1 MTVQEFREQYEAKNG
16 KPKIPDFVK
25 RNIEKHGTSKV
36 EIEPKKV
43 RKPRDIKVFEYAIG
57 VDGSFRKDGLA
68 VAIINLETKE
78 VKTCTLKNL
87 RSFQMWFDDVNGD
100 FLDKLPKSAA
110 VFYED
115 TGRSEIVIDSIFN
128 SFCARTNMPNNRAMR
143 DKYAISVGKNIAA
156 TNYVRDLFIEKY
168 KRENVN
174 GVTPKEKGKKLD
186 VGQMKIFHNIFL
198 PDDVTQDE
206 LDATAVAKVGY
217 EMFRLGHFRK

>member
-1 MTVQEFREQYEAKNG
+1 MTVQEFREQYEARHG

-25 RNIEKHGTSKV
+25 RNIEKHETTTLTEIKV
-36 EIEPKKV
+36 SAT
-43 RKPRDIKVFEYAIG
+43 RKPRAIKVFECAIG
-57 VDGSFRKDGLA
+57 IDGSFRKDGLA
-68 VAIINLETKE
+68 IAVLNLETKD
-78 VKTCTLKNL
+78 VQTSTFKNL
-87 RSFQMWFDDVNGD
+87 RSFQIWFDEGGE
-100 FLDKLPKSAA
+100 LPESAA

-115 TGRSEIVIDSIFN
+115 TGRSEIVIDAIFN
-128 SFCARTNMPNNRAMR
+128 NFCSRTNMPNNRAMR

-168 KRENVN
+168 KKANVN

-186 VGQMKIFHNIFL
+186 VRQMKSCHNIVL